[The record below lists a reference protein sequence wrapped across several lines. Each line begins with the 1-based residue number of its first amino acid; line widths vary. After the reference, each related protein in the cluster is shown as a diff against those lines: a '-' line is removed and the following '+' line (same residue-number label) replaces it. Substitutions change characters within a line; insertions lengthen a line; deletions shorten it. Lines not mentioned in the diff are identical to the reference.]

1 MHPAGTL
8 PTKGVWWRGAEL
20 YALALAV
27 GLAGAALV
35 HANKHPQDPPLA
47 LLYVAAALLAFP
59 AVDRV
64 LQAGESVLLPVTA
77 LLVAVGLVT
86 TYRLQPHLVAYQAAW
101 VCGGLALS
109 VASFRLACRPVNPQ
123 RLVTPLAALLVTV
136 SLFPWGWA
144 WVGRGLVIRT
154 PAEAAVVDVASELA
168 KLLALALGVAELPR
182 EKVRGYVAAAWAA
195 AATLWLLRGDVG
207 TAAVM
212 VWVVLALAYCA
223 GAPLRSVVAAAGGF
237 LVMGVLA
244 YFTIPQVAERLRGW
258 VNPWADRLGVG
269 YPLVQSLF
277 AMAAGGLIGAG
288 PGAGYPELVPQSHA
302 GFVLAAVAEEWGF
315 SGVVALVAAYA
326 VWTGRA
332 VRAAGQAK
340 VPWLRLLAAGA
351 AALVGSQAFL
361 AAAGAAALLPP
372 TDVAMPFVSA
382 RGVSAAVH
390 LALVGAVLAAPR
402 ARGELPWGTG

>member
-1 MHPAGTL
+1 MHPPDT
-8 PTKGVWWRGAEL
+8 PCTKRAWWRGAEL

-35 HANKHPQDPPLA
+35 HGNKHPQDPPLA
-47 LLYVAAALLAFP
+47 LLYVAVALLAFP

-64 LQAGESVLLPVTA
+64 LQTGEGVLLPVTA

-101 VCGGLALS
+101 VCAGLALS
-109 VASFRLACRPVNPQ
+109 VASFRMARRPLNPQ
-123 RLVTPLAALLVTV
+123 RLATPLAALLVTV

-144 WVGRGLVIRT
+144 WVERGLPIRT
-154 PAEAAVVDVASELA
+154 PAEAAVVEAASELA
-168 KLLALALGVAELPR
+168 KLLALVLGVAELTR
-182 EKVRGYVAAAWAA
+182 GKVRGSVVAAWAA
-195 AATLWLLRGDVG
+195 SATLWLLRGDVG

-212 VWVVLALAYCA
+212 VWVALALAYCA
-223 GAPLRSVVAAAGGF
+223 TASLGPVLTGAGGF
-237 LVMGVLA
+237 LLMAGLA
-244 YFTIPQVAERLRGW
+244 YATIPQLTERLRGW
-258 VNPWADRLGVG
+258 VNPWADRLGAG

-277 AMAAGGLIGAG
+277 AVASGGLAGAG

-315 SGVVALVAAYA
+315 GGVTALVAGYA

-332 VRAAGQAK
+332 VRAAGQAGA
-340 VPWLRLLAAGA
+340 PWVRLLAAGA
-351 AALVGSQAFL
+351 AALVASQAFL
-361 AAAGAAALLPP
+361 AAAGAVGVVPP
-372 TDVAMPFVSA
+372 ADVPMPFVSA
-382 RGVSAAVH
+382 GGVSAAVQ

-402 ARGELPWGTG
+402 VREDLR

>member
-1 MHPAGTL
+1 M
-8 PTKGVWWRGAEL
+8 EL

-27 GLAGAALV
+27 GLAGGALV
-35 HANKHPQDPPLA
+35 HGNKHPQDPPLA
-47 LLYVAAALLAFP
+47 LLYVAVVLLAFP

-64 LQAGESVLLPVTA
+64 LQAGEGVLLPVTA

-109 VASFRLACRPVNPQ
+109 VAAFRLACRPLNPE
-123 RLVTPLAALLVTV
+123 RLATPLAALLVTV

-144 WVGRGLVIRT
+144 WLASGLVIRA
-154 PAEAAVVDVASELA
+154 PVEPVVAEVASELA

-182 EKVRGYVAAAWAA
+182 GKVRGYVAAAWAA
-195 AATLWLLRGDVG
+195 AAALWLVRGDAG

-212 VWVVLALAYCA
+212 IWVVLALGYCA
-223 GAPLRSVVAAAGGF
+223 TASLKPVVPAAGGF
-237 LVMGVLA
+237 LVMVGLA
-244 YFTIPQVAERLRGW
+244 YATVPELADRLRGW

-277 AMAAGGLIGAG
+277 ALAAGGLIGAG

-315 SGVVALVAAYA
+315 AGVTALVAAYA

-340 VPWLRLLAAGA
+340 VSWVRLLAAGA
-351 AALVGSQAFL
+351 AALVASQAFL
-361 AAAGAAALLPP
+361 AAAGAAALVPP
-372 TDVAMPFVSA
+372 ADVTMPFVSA
-382 RGVSAAVH
+382 GGLSTAVH
-390 LALVGAVLAAPR
+390 LALAGAVLAAPR
-402 ARGELPWGTG
+402 AREELRWGTG